1 MKYQQ
6 WSIPEL
12 PAGAVDRLTGAGYPY
27 LVSSV
32 LASRGITTPEEAAAF
47 LERDRDLPYSPF
59 LMKDMDKAA
68 QRVSRAL
75 ADGEKIAV
83 FGDYDVDGIT
93 ATVILVDYLLSRG
106 GDVVHYIPRRIED
119 GYGLGRDAIL
129 SLHGQ
134 GVRLLVTVDCGI
146 TGVEEVAYANSL
158 GMDVVVTDH
167 HECKEEL
174 PPACAVVDP
183 HRPDC
188 GYPFKHLAGCGVAL
202 KLVLALGGESRE
214 EALLSRYCT
223 LAAIGTVADV
233 MQMSDENRTI
243 VSRGLASISRSDF
256 IGLHALLHEAGLS
269 DKTVTS
275 VQIGFV
281 LAPRINAAGRM
292 GAADMAADL
301 LLCTDPH
308 RAEHLARE
316 LCAEPGAPGRGAG
329 DLLPG
334 RGTDRGDPAP
344 GAQRPGAGLRHLA
357 PGGGRHRGLPP
368 FGKIRLSQ
376 LYDPPVRRH
385 RQGLLPQLGRVQS
398 VRRAGVL
405 LRPAAGL
412 RRP

>member
-1 MKYQQ
+1 M
-6 WSIPEL
+6 
-12 PAGAVDRLTGAGYPY
+12 DRLTGAGYPY

-183 HRPDC
+183 HR
-188 GYPFKHLAGCGVAL
+188 LTV
-202 KLVLALGGESRE
+202 LVLRQKAPPPLADALMEAAASLCQALEGRSFRLAWNGPEGYESRTLGAQEQLAQALPELMKSPAQESDPPPWQEAGTVICLCCRVPPDLPENALVLRCSQQGGEP
-214 EALLSRYCT
+214 
-223 LAAIGTVADV
+223 DV
-233 MQMSDENRTI
+233 FTPEQMPQQI
-243 VSRGLASISRSDF
+243 QQWIRS
-256 IGLHALLHEAGLS
+256 
-269 DKTVTS
+269 
-275 VQIGFV
+275 
-281 LAPRINAAGRM
+281 
-292 GAADMAADL
+292 
-301 LLCTDPH
+301 
-308 RAEHLARE
+308 
-316 LCAEPGAPGRGAG
+316 
-329 DLLPG
+329 
-334 RGTDRGDPAP
+334 
-344 GAQRPGAGLRHLA
+344 AQ
-357 PGGGRHRGLPP
+357 
-368 FGKIRLSQ
+368 
-376 LYDPPVRRH
+376 
-385 RQGLLPQLGRVQS
+385 
-398 VRRAGVL
+398 
-405 LRPAAGL
+405 
-412 RRP
+412 